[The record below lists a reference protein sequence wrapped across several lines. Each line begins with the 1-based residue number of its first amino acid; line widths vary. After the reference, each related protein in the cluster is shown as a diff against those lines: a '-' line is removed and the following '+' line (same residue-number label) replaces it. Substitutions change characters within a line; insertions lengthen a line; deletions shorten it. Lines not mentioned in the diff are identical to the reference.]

1 MPTSPGFHPDF
12 EVTQYP
18 TAIRV
23 VIGRIAANFYVT
35 RSFRPI
41 RIGNSEYWAI
51 LVRPTDEFS
60 VYINTDRKILVLFS
74 QYKTFEIRTL
84 EAYEEFYNLLES
96 KRIDR
101 SLRFLVSGDEKIE
114 SVVKHYLD
122 QHPEYPI
129 IIPATFG
136 QLGQREGNS
145 LLEAVRRN
153 YLLIRFPTD

>member
-84 EAYEEFYNLLES
+84 EAYEEFYNLLKS

-101 SLRFLVSGDEKIE
+101 SLRFLVSGDEKI
-114 SVVKHYLD
+114 SPLSN
-122 QHPEYPI
+122 I
-129 IIPATFG
+129 ILISIPSTPSSSLRL
-136 QLGQREGNS
+136 LGSLVSEREIHS
-145 LLEAVRRN
+145 
-153 YLLIRFPTD
+153 